1 MYDIDF
7 LLMEEI
13 TVKVPRDLVRILKV
27 KDEEIPKLVRLYLA
41 VELYREGKVSLGK
54 ATEIAG
60 VTKWEMMEILA
71 SKGIPIQYDVKDL
84 EKDVKT
90 LEDML

>member
-1 MYDIDF
+1 
-7 LLMEEI
+7 MEEI